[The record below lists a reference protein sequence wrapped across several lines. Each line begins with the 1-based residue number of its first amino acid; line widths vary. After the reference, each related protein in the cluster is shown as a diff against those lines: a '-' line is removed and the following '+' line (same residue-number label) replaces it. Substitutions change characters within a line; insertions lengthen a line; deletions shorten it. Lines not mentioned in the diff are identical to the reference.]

1 MENERIKKTSLT
13 CMDTLRQII
22 KKKPVEFLF
31 ASVFFVLVTS
41 LLKWGIHP
49 TGETAWYLLGGMV
62 GIYFMDIAEV
72 FFALEPSPF
81 HSIVFMG
88 AYAVVSLFV
97 TTSSSVSLARG
108 LVLSL
113 FLQLLLRQIGE
124 WRLTG
129 GNASWYRTVS
139 GAVMTRIQGWIL
151 LGFIVLFLVESYL
164 FVR

>member
-13 CMDTLRQII
+13 CMDTIRQII
-22 KKKPVEFLF
+22 KKKPIEFLF
-31 ASVFFVLVTS
+31 ASLFFVLIAS
-41 LLKWGIHP
+41 LIKWGIHP
-49 TGETAWYLLGGMV
+49 TGETAWFIVGGMV
-62 GIYFMDIAEV
+62 GIYFMDVAEV

-113 FLQLLLRQIGE
+113 FLQLLLRQTGE

-129 GNASWYRTVS
+129 SNASWYRTVS
-139 GAVMTRIQGWIL
+139 GTVSTKIQGWIL
-151 LGFIVLFLVESYL
+151 LEFTVLFLVESYL